1 MMQNS
6 VLKNSVLKNRK
17 VRWACGLAVL
27 LPISFATGCGK
38 VPTWNELTQQQAP
51 QPAPVV
57 VAPPPV
63 QPTVVPAPPPKPN
76 AAVVL
81 ATFRSLKSHEI
92 SDAAIAELST
102 LTEGLET
109 ATEINASG
117 SSITGAG
124 LANLS
129 KLPALSSLDLSST
142 SVSNDVM
149 QHLTQVPM
157 LASLSLNGTSI
168 SDDGLTVLNA
178 CPNLKKLEIKGCKLT
193 PNGFAAIGKMPVLE
207 ELNFEVTPGLNDVTL
222 DLICEARTLR
232 RLNFRDCGG
241 ITDSGMAALAK
252 LEVLEELNINRSGVT
267 SEGFLAVT
275 KGGGLKNMKLLGVS
289 VTPMTEKGARAINT
303 MKSLEHIDLQMVA
316 GINDL
321 GFTLIVSGMKNLK
334 HININDC
341 GSITGPKAFTALKA
355 CDDLEVL
362 HASRSGINDVSLGQ
376 LVGHKK
382 LRKLDVFDT
391 KCTQAGVIKLRKLL
405 PECEIRF

>member
-1 MMQNS
+1 MQN
-6 VLKNSVLKNRK
+6 NVLKNRR

-57 VAPPPV
+57 VAPPPI

-92 SDAAIAELST
+92 SDATLAELGT

-109 ATEINASG
+109 VTEINASG
-117 SSITGAG
+117 SGLLTGAG

-129 KLPALSSLDLSST
+129 KLPALNSLDLSST
-142 SVSNDVM
+142 NVSNEVM
-149 QHLTQVPM
+149 RHLTQVPM

-178 CPNLKKLEIKGCKLT
+178 CPNLKKLEIKGCRLT

-252 LEVLEELNINRSGVT
+252 LEVLEELNINRSAVT

-289 VTPMTEKGARAINT
+289 VTPMTEKGAKAINT

-316 GINDL
+316 GINDQ

-334 HININDC
+334 YININDC

-355 CDDLEVL
+355 CDELEVL
-362 HASRSGINDVSLGQ
+362 RASRTGINDVSLGQ

-382 LRKLDVFDT
+382 LRKLEVLDT
-391 KCTQAGVIKLRKLL
+391 KCTQAGVMKLRKLL
-405 PECEIRF
+405 PECEISF

>member
-1 MMQNS
+1 MQNS
-6 VLKNSVLKNRK
+6 VLKNRR

-27 LPISFATGCGK
+27 LPVSFATGCGK
-38 VPTWNELTQQQAP
+38 VPTWNELTQQPAP
-51 QPAPVV
+51 QPAPVI

-92 SDAAIAELST
+92 SDATLAELGT

-109 ATEINASG
+109 VTEINASG
-117 SSITGAG
+117 SGLLTGAG

-129 KLPALSSLDLSST
+129 KLPALNSLDLSST
-142 SVSNDVM
+142 NVSNEVM
-149 QHLTQVPM
+149 RHLTQVPM

-178 CPNLKKLEIKGCKLT
+178 CPNLKKLEIKGCRLT

-232 RLNFRDCGG
+232 RLNFRDCAG

-289 VTPMTEKGARAINT
+289 VTPMTEKGAKAINT

-316 GINDL
+316 GINDQ

-334 HININDC
+334 YININDC

-355 CDDLEVL
+355 CDELEVL
-362 HASRSGINDVSLGQ
+362 LASRTGINDVSLGQ

-382 LRKLDVFDT
+382 LRTLEVFDT
-391 KCTQAGVIKLRKLL
+391 KCTQAGVMKLRKLL
-405 PECEIRF
+405 PECEIHF

>member
-1 MMQNS
+1 MQNS
-6 VLKNSVLKNRK
+6 VLKNRR

-27 LPISFATGCGK
+27 LPVSFATGCGK
-38 VPTWNELTQQQAP
+38 VPTWNELTQQPAP
-51 QPAPVV
+51 QPAPVI

-92 SDAAIAELST
+92 SDATLAELGT

-109 ATEINASG
+109 VTEINASG
-117 SSITGAG
+117 SGLLTGAG

-129 KLPALSSLDLSST
+129 KLPALNSLDLSST
-142 SVSNDVM
+142 NVSNEVM
-149 QHLTQVPM
+149 RHLTQVPM

-178 CPNLKKLEIKGCKLT
+178 CPNLKKLEIKGCRLT

-289 VTPMTEKGARAINT
+289 VTPMTEKGAKAINT

-316 GINDL
+316 GINDQ

-334 HININDC
+334 YININDC

-355 CDDLEVL
+355 CDELEVL
-362 HASRSGINDVSLGQ
+362 LASRTGINDVSLGQ

-382 LRKLDVFDT
+382 LRTLEVFDT
-391 KCTQAGVIKLRKLL
+391 KCTQAGVMKLRKLL
-405 PECEIRF
+405 PECEIHF

>member
-1 MMQNS
+1 MQNS
-6 VLKNSVLKNRK
+6 VLKNRR

-38 VPTWNELTQQQAP
+38 VPTWNELTQQPAS

-92 SDAAIAELST
+92 SDATIAELGT

-109 ATEINASG
+109 VTEINASG
-117 SSITGAG
+117 SGLLTAAG

-129 KLPALSSLDLSST
+129 KLPALNSLDLSST
-142 SVSNDVM
+142 NVSNEVM
-149 QHLTQVPM
+149 RHLTQVPM

-178 CPNLKKLEIKGCKLT
+178 CPNLKKLEIKGCRLT

-289 VTPMTEKGARAINT
+289 VTPMTEKGAKAINT

-334 HININDC
+334 YININDC

-355 CDDLEVL
+355 CDELEVL
-362 HASRSGINDVSLGQ
+362 LASRTGINDVSLGQ

-382 LRKLDVFDT
+382 LRTLEVFDT
-391 KCTQAGVIKLRKLL
+391 KCTQAGVMKLRKLL